1 MTLALD
7 TLEASEE
14 LTQAGFT
21 KDQAKALV
29 KAISSSGDSL
39 VTNEKLDATVNN
51 LKVQLIIWMVGLQI
65 ATISFLAA
73 TLG

>member
-14 LTQAGFT
+14 LTEAGFT

-29 KAISSSGDSL
+29 KAISSSGNSL
-39 VTNEKLDATVNN
+39 VNNEKLDATINS
-51 LKVQLIIWMVGLQI
+51 LKVQLVIWMVGSQI
-65 ATISFLAA
+65 ATVSFLAA
-73 TLG
+73 ILG